1 MNMKKIS
8 LVALLLATA
17 GGVASAETLVPGC
30 PKAFQGFHLGGNIGY
45 GVGVANQ
52 KFAARSGNLAEVSKN
67 NLGIKGVDGGI
78 GVGYTHRFGNWALG
92 LAFDANWANSSGKLT
107 TAFDTDVTNA
117 NSVKGIRTLKGRLK
131 NALQLYAR
139 TGYVIGGQV
148 MPFIGLG
155 WDNASWSQTLRQE
168 QTNAAGVPH
177 DFSQSRSKRLNGFM
191 WKLGVDFLATKHVV
205 LGFEYTGTIY
215 GKKTFSGVDTA
226 GREAIA
232 ASFRPQYNKF
242 ALTAKIVY

>member
-1 MNMKKIS
+1 MKKIS

-17 GGVASAETLVPGC
+17 GGAVSAAETLVPGC

-52 KFAARSGNLAEVSKN
+52 KFDGTTGVVHTNSKN

-78 GVGYTHRFGNWALG
+78 GVGYTHRLGNWALG
-92 LAFDANWANSSGKLT
+92 LAFVANWASSKGQLT
-107 TAFDTDVTNA
+107 TAFDSNTAAA
-117 NSVKGIRTLKGRLK
+117 NRVKGTRTLKGRLK

-155 WDNASWSQTLRQE
+155 WDNASWNQSISET

-177 DFSQSRSKRLNGFM
+177 TFSQSRSKRLNGFM

-215 GKKTFSGVDTA
+215 GKKTFKEVNTVGGET
-226 GREAIA
+226 IA

>member
-17 GGVASAETLVPGC
+17 GSASSAETLVPGC

-52 KFAARSGNLAEVSKN
+52 KFFGTTGTVQSGSKN

-78 GVGYTHRFGNWALG
+78 GVGYTHRLGNWALG
-92 LAFDANWANSSGKLT
+92 LAFDANWANSKGQLT
-107 TAFDTDVTNA
+107 TAFDADAAAA
-117 NSVKGIRTLKGRLK
+117 NSVQGVRTLKGRLK

-155 WDNASWSQTLRQE
+155 WDNASWNQSVRQT
-168 QTNAAGVPH
+168 QTDAAGVPH

-215 GKKTFSGVDTA
+215 GKKTFAGVDAVNGQT
-226 GREAIA
+226 IA